1 MKSKLCISLLSLS
14 LGSLIVFFA
23 CSKAKNTSQTDP
35 SNNDTGNVRIKNT
48 PNCSY
53 TPDYGDTIIYT
64 KYKGPNNDY
73 TIKPKNDTVGGRYIF
88 WPDGLVIDSA
98 TGIINVTQS
107 ETGVRYNIG
116 FIKTGT
122 QDTCVSPLS
131 LAGITYVDSIYVL
144 DKNDTL
150 AKPIYNSNPITPPV
164 CDNSDDAD
172 YPGNGGQGNNKCEFD
187 VEPGSNANQNG
198 VRVRTISGIINLKK
212 TVTDGTAFGTT
223 TPSNG
228 QTAKVKI
235 DYRLNDASA
244 KALQHIQVQLVYYEH
259 LSDVPTSL
267 KNEITTKRNN
277 LLNYRIINGKP
288 RPPLLVI
295 VLYNN

>member
-1 MKSKLCISLLSLS
+1 MKSKLCISLISMS
-14 LGSLIVFFA
+14 LGLLVMFFA
-23 CSKAKNTSQTDP
+23 CSKAKNSQPDP
-35 SNNDTGNVRIKNT
+35 SDPNNDTGNVRIKTT
-48 PNCSY
+48 PGC
-53 TPDYGDTIIYT
+53 TAAPDYGDSIIYT
-64 KYKGPNNDY
+64 KYKGPGNDY

-98 TGIINVTQS
+98 TGVINVTQS

-122 QDTCVSPLS
+122 QDTCISPLI

-150 AKPIYNSNPITPPV
+150 ATPIYNSNPLTPPV
-164 CDNSDDAD
+164 CDNSDDTD
-172 YPGNGGQGNNKCEFD
+172 YPGNGGHGNTKCEFD
-187 VEPGSNANQNG
+187 IEPGSNANQKG

-212 TVTDGTAFGTT
+212 TLADGAFGST
-223 TPSNG
+223 TPANG
-228 QTAKVKI
+228 TTASVQLL
-235 DYRLNDASA
+235 YRLNDASA
-244 KALQHIQVQLVYYEH
+244 KALQRIQVQLVYYEH

-267 KNEITTKRNN
+267 RNDITVKRNN
-277 LLNYRIINGKP
+277 FLNYRIVNGKP

-295 VLYNN
+295 VLYN